1 MSSAVARSLAEISTL
16 ADAIPRPPAE
26 IVSTLTS
33 ETPGCARRES
43 ANCSSALARASSPQ
57 PTNSSMQVDSS
68 AAIHLVIF
76 ASNHISGRSP
86 DGRGSPIAGSARG
99 PDRRTCRPAHQPR
112 HREPPYGIDVDE
124 QKEFHGPRTS
134 ISKRNSRA
142 QVFSFEQPLPQG
154 TPTVSAEPG
163 PGLRGASAL
172 QTADRSMLPWP
183 A

>member
-1 MSSAVARSLAEISTL
+1 MLDQYQAEVASL
-16 ADAIPRPPAE
+16 D
-26 IVSTLTS
+26 
-33 ETPGCARRES
+33 
-43 ANCSSALARASSPQ
+43 
-57 PTNSSMQVDSS
+57 
-68 AAIHLVIF
+68 F
-76 ASNHISGRSP
+76 ASAEAQIKE
-86 DGRGSPIAGSARG
+86 
-99 PDRRTCRPAHQPR
+99 T
-112 HREPPYGIDVDE
+112 YGIDVDE